1 MDIKEI
7 IFSIFSTAIKIVAIV
22 IALMFIYKYALVAY
36 DYGYRI
42 FSEPPVSLGEGRV
55 VEVTIGDDTS
65 TKEVGEIL
73 ENKGLIRDGRLFIF
87 QELLSENRG
96 KMCAGKYNLNT
107 NMTAEEMIRIMSNA
121 DYVEEETT
129 EEVSPLNDIA
139 EQLESDAS
147 IEPAVVYDE
156 EGNALE
162 LDSEGNPIAEENPV
176 EDTEEPVE

>member
-22 IALMFIYKYALVAY
+22 IALMFVYKYALVAY

-42 FSEPPVSLGEGRV
+42 FSEPPVSMGEGRV

-65 TKEVGEIL
+65 VKEIGEIL
-73 ENKGLIRDGRLFIF
+73 ENKGLVRDGKLFIF

-96 KMCAGKYNLNT
+96 KISAGKYNLNT
-107 NMTAEEMIRIMSNA
+107 NMTADEMIRIMANA
-121 DYVEEETT
+121 DYEEEAT

-156 EGNALE
+156 DGNAVE
-162 LDSEGNPIAEENPV
+162 LDSEGNPIVEETP
-176 EDTEEPVE
+176 EEETEEPVE